1 MRAGG
6 GVMRMR
12 WKEHDGKRGELGGKR
27 GKTRGSFRGRKDE
40 RKQK

>member
-27 GKTRGSFRGRKDE
+27 QEGENKRELQREKR
-40 RKQK
+40 

>member
-27 GKTRGSFRGRKDE
+27 GENKRELQREKR
-40 RKQK
+40 